1 MPPYPLENLSE
12 PQQLAVIEVIVEKE
26 PKLEQFCALS
36 EFFSLAGNQLS
47 SLLNT
52 VYDARLSISQED
64 SKGSKEI
71 QASLHSR
78 LEDLRKKVLPE
89 KIPEITEESLVSFLS
104 CTSDYL
110 FQKAGDAL
118 VAIPSIVQKEL
129 SGAIKARSNPNISQ
143 SMCEQAINSTIDST
157 FKAIVS
163 GVMAEGV
170 KEGAQALVSGVMTEG
185 VKQGAQALVSGVMA
199 EGVKGA
205 NQTFLGEFLTRNA
218 LGIGGV
224 VVSNALTPLVNSKTT
239 KPLVKSGAKTIA
251 KSGGKGGLSG
261 VSVAA
266 SAAALGGVVAA
277 AYLPKYSADVAM
289 HGVIGGVAGY
299 LKTGTIAGAMSSAA
313 HGAVSR
319 GVYNFGWELLDGK
332 TYLNNANLVEAGR
345 ARIAAKMAA
354 DKVTAAYPVLGAAA
368 VVALAIEENVRAY
381 IKDNKNPVVQSAV
394 KAIESNVSDL
404 QAVVKNTW
412 NKLYEIGADLNR
424 VSMQMHG
431 YDVDDS
437 KTTPSQVPRV
447 NSDNTKGRAIK
458 S

>member
-1 MPPYPLENLSE
+1 MPPYPLENFSE
-12 PQQLAVIEVIVEKE
+12 SQQLMAIEIIIEKA
-26 PKLEQFCALS
+26 PDLERFCALS
-36 EFFSLAGNQLS
+36 EIFILAEEQLS
-47 SLLNT
+47 PILNT
-52 VYDARLSISQED
+52 IYEMRLSISQED

-71 QASLHSR
+71 QSSLHSR

-104 CTSDYL
+104 CTSDFL

-118 VAIPSIVQKEL
+118 AALPAIIYQEV

-163 GVMAEGV
+163 GVMTEGV
-170 KEGAQALVSGVMTEG
+170 KEGVQTLA
-185 VKQGAQALVSGVMA
+185 SGVMA

-205 NQTFLGEFLTRNA
+205 NQTFLSEFLTRNV

-224 VVSNALTPLVNSKTT
+224 AVSNALTPLVNSKTT

-251 KSGGKGGLSG
+251 KSGGKVDLSG
-261 VSVAA
+261 VSAGSRGLLGASVAA
-266 SAAALGGVVAA
+266 SAAALGGLAVSTF
-277 AYLPKYSADVAM
+277 LPKYSADVAM
-289 HGVIGGVAGY
+289 HGVISGVAGY

-319 GVYNFGWELLDGK
+319 GIYSYGWEVLDGK
-332 TYLNNANLVEAGR
+332 TYLNNANFVEAGR

-354 DKVTAAYPVLGAAA
+354 DQITTAYPVVGAAA
-368 VVALAIEENVRAY
+368 VAGMAIVENVRAY

-394 KAIESNVSDL
+394 KTIENNVSDL
-404 QAVVKNTW
+404 QTVVKNTW

-431 YDVDDS
+431 YDVDDLKPTISQTPKVSS
-437 KTTPSQVPRV
+437 KS
-447 NSDNTKGRAIK
+447 NTKEHAIK